1 MPLVDDLLPS
11 GTRQSE
17 GPLADARG
25 SVRQRTR
32 KNDEQNSTFCT
43 TDSMNSEKTGHGL
56 HRLTRISGAGDGRCD
71 YPGTAAHLWNVA
83 SLGDDEPKH
92 DSLSGTGP
100 L

>member
-1 MPLVDDLLPS
+1 MPLVDDLLPG

-43 TDSMNSEKTGHGL
+43 TGSMANSVPKTWL
-56 HRLTRISGAGDGRCD
+56 RLNNVYVHDHD
-71 YPGTAAHLWNVA
+71 HEHAHVTVDVDVCVILNVA
-83 SLGDDEPKH
+83 DARRVLGV
-92 DSLSGTGP
+92 LCG
-100 L
+100 